1 MNKFKSAHSS
11 RISFRTKKI
20 GGRIFPRCLKK
31 KKIIVQFWLIPLEA
45 SLQTSPLFQATA
57 HVSPPRY
64 SIHVYPLPRSVVS
77 FLFLPAT
84 FSIRDPSL
92 VSFVLPPH
100 TVLLSSS
107 PPLPPPFLDPLIRL
121 MYTGRGKSNKGV
133 GGIRAIRREISSNV
147 ELRSLLSLPALI
159 LFVKRCR
166 GSRASKIPF
175 RGVWRWRGRGRKEKT
190 NITLGNSTIFLSW
203 SREPNIV
210 HTIFERGRER
220 ENCFDPFSRF
230 TRYDIAI
237 DWTILSGLS
246 AQDRLVVTVA
256 KVAWKKVAEDVEQL
270 PWEGGGGCI
279 YDSNVR
285 LT

>member
-1 MNKFKSAHSS
+1 MFILSPDQSFLSSFFRQLSPSGIPPSFHSS
-11 RISFRTKKI
+11 S
-20 GGRIFPRCLKK
+20 
-31 KKIIVQFWLIPLEA
+31 
-45 SLQTSPLFQATA
+45 
-57 HVSPPRY
+57 
-64 SIHVYPLPRSVVS
+64 
-77 FLFLPAT
+77 
-84 FSIRDPSL
+84 
-92 VSFVLPPH
+92 H

-220 ENCFDPFSRF
+220 ELLRS
-230 TRYDIAI
+230 
-237 DWTILSGLS
+237 ILSVHPLRYR
-246 AQDRLVVTVA
+246 DRLNYSLGFIRTGSFGRDSCESGVKKSRGGRGTITMERGRGMHLWFKRTFDVNLTCPSRVFIPCTV
-256 KVAWKKVAEDVEQL
+256 
-270 PWEGGGGCI
+270 EGKF
-279 YDSNVR
+279 
-285 LT
+285 

>member
-1 MNKFKSAHSS
+1 MFILSPDQSFLSSFFRQLSPSGIPPSFHSS
-11 RISFRTKKI
+11 S
-20 GGRIFPRCLKK
+20 
-31 KKIIVQFWLIPLEA
+31 
-45 SLQTSPLFQATA
+45 
-57 HVSPPRY
+57 
-64 SIHVYPLPRSVVS
+64 
-77 FLFLPAT
+77 
-84 FSIRDPSL
+84 
-92 VSFVLPPH
+92 H

-147 ELRSLLSLPALI
+147 ELRSLLSLPSLI

-210 HTIFERGRER
+210 HTIFERGER

-246 AQDRLVVTVA
+246 AHDRLVVTVA
-256 KVAWKKVAEDVEQL
+256 KVAWKKVAEDVEKL
-270 PWEGGGGCI
+270 PWKGGGGRI